1 MKKSEVIR
9 SVVAA
14 VVCGEMEFPD
24 MFEALDFLFS
34 EYRTAVM
41 IEDREEKK

>member
-9 SVVAA
+9 SIVAA
-14 VVCGEMEFPD
+14 VVCDEMEFPD

-34 EYRTAVM
+34 EYRTAVLL
-41 IEDREEKK
+41 EDREAGK